1 MWVQLRSA
9 KHVERNGR
17 LHKYAAGSR
26 INVGRMD
33 AMAWVAAGEAVL
45 LETVTG
51 DLPINAGIVAMS
63 DAAAAAIQSI
73 VRGVDKETKILTGPP
88 QLAFERTLLWD
99 GSARLR
105 PDMINVGFS
114 LLGKWQMAVPLWSY
128 TELACHIGSEED
140 REATKAVIRDLRVPV
155 YDTRVVFVRR
165 CSDTQAFI
173 REWLKERT
181 HGGDDKLAFQ
191 RALYRCKPV
200 LCALPVSWTG
210 KR

>member
-1 MWVQLRSA
+1 MWVQLRA
-9 KHVERNGR
+9 PKYVERNGR

-51 DLPINAGIVAMS
+51 DLPINAGIVALG
-63 DAAAAAIQSI
+63 DATSSAIASV
-73 VRGVDKETKILTGPP
+73 VRGIDKETRIVTGKPN
-88 QLAFERTLLWD
+88 LAFERTLLWD

-105 PDMINVGFS
+105 PDMINVGFG
-114 LLGKWQMAVPLWSY
+114 LLAKWQMAVPLWSY

-140 REATKAVIRDLRVPV
+140 RETTKAVIRDLRVPV

-173 REWLKERT
+173 REWLKER
-181 HGGDDKLAFQ
+181 GRGDDKLAFQ